1 MELSFDK
8 EFFIEVLE
16 TVELKGKYF
25 SSGSLKYDSLG
36 EYVKIVPVRD
46 SWRTGYFFMNGD
58 NQTFVCYYAPSIIE
72 EDEASVVLEISKLMK
87 YLKTMS
93 GRITLNIEESYCVIS
108 SEPQSAT
115 IPVSLL
121 HPNDLALSRL
131 FSTTNDISYSNDLAP
146 VSWGNEGTTSQF
158 MIENGFQME
167 GKRLRKIMNSCES
180 VGHGVYTFAHSGN
193 VLSIMSSLGNEH
205 YAERIEG
212 ITSMGEASVTFT
224 GPIHKALNDGSFNVY
239 FNTDNLILL
248 VSGLITIVRAPYVSV
263 D

>member
-1 MELSFDK
+1 MQLSFDK
-8 EFFIEVLE
+8 EFFIEILE
-16 TVELKGKYF
+16 SVELKGKYF
-25 SSGSLKYDSLG
+25 SSGSLKSDSLG

-72 EDEASVVLEISKLMK
+72 KDEESVVLEIPKLMK
-87 YLKTMS
+87 FLKTMS
-93 GRITLNIEESYCVIS
+93 GRITLNINEICTIS
-108 SEPQSAT
+108 SGNKQAT
-115 IPVSLL
+115 IPVSIL

-131 FSTTNDISYSNDLAP
+131 FSTTNNVPYSNDLVP
-146 VSWGNEGTTSQF
+146 ISWGNEGTTSQF
-158 MIENGFQME
+158 MIENGFQIE

-180 VGHGVYTFAHSGN
+180 VGHGVYTFAHSNN

-205 YAERIEG
+205 YTERIEELTT
-212 ITSMGEASVTFT
+212 IGEASVTFT
-224 GPIHKALNDGSFNVY
+224 GPIHKALNDSSFNVY

-248 VSGLITIVRAPYVSV
+248 VSGLITIVRAPYVTV

>member
-8 EFFIEVLE
+8 EFFIEILE
-16 TVELKGKYF
+16 SVELKGKYF
-25 SSGSLKYDSLG
+25 SSGSLKSDSLG

-72 EDEASVVLEISKLMK
+72 EDEEPVVLEIPKLMK

-93 GRITLNIEESYCVIS
+93 GRITLNIEELCVIS

-131 FSTTNDISYSNDLAP
+131 FSTTNDIPYSNDLVP
-146 VSWGNEGTTSQF
+146 ISWGNEGTTSQF
-158 MIENGFQME
+158 MIENGFQIE

-180 VGHGVYTFAHSGN
+180 VGHGVYTFAHSNHG
-193 VLSIMSSLGNEH
+193 LSIMSSMGNEH

-212 ITSMGEASVTFT
+212 LTTIGEASVTFT